1 MGLDA
6 ILGDVMLPGLT
17 SIRLT
22 AFKSFRNQNLR
33 LGALTLIVGRNA
45 SGKSNALD
53 GLSLLALLADERDV
67 NDLERG
73 DQDVAGL
80 RGGLSGAAPFG
91 TAVVKVGCS
100 VETASGNTIDFD
112 VALDASMHP
121 EVISESLVWRRP
133 GGNDI
138 RLVNAKRK
146 SKGAGISEVQV
157 YSSGNPRF
165 YTFLSSRLA
174 VTQAVTKVPTDSKA
188 RTLVVESCRDLVAA
202 LRGVFVL
209 DPVPAQMRDYVR
221 IGSAPDRS
229 GSTASAMA
237 YALRGESESWA
248 RLSELVAGLVETP
261 LVEITF
267 AEGRLPGEN
276 LVDVMVAV
284 VEQAGGSTFTVPA
297 SVMSDGTLRYIA
309 IVASLLSLRSEPTA
323 GGSSA
328 RRTLVVEEIENG
340 LFPSQAARVLDLL
353 RSEAHAQEVSLVA
366 TTHSPAMLDAL
377 RPEDHAG
384 VVICDRDD
392 DGWS

>member
-1 MGLDA
+1 
-6 ILGDVMLPGLT
+6 
-17 SIRLT
+17 
-22 AFKSFRNQNLR
+22 
-33 LGALTLIVGRNA
+33 
-45 SGKSNALD
+45 
-53 GLSLLALLADERDV
+53 
-67 NDLERG
+67 
-73 DQDVAGL
+73 
-80 RGGLSGAAPFG
+80 
-91 TAVVKVGCS
+91 
-100 VETASGNTIDFD
+100 
-112 VALDASMHP
+112 
-121 EVISESLVWRRP
+121 
-133 GGNDI
+133 
-138 RLVNAKRK
+138 
-146 SKGAGISEVQV
+146 
-157 YSSGNPRF
+157 
-165 YTFLSSRLA
+165 
-174 VTQAVTKVPTDSKA
+174 
-188 RTLVVESCRDLVAA
+188 
-202 LRGVFVL
+202 
-209 DPVPAQMRDYVR
+209 
-221 IGSAPDRS
+221 
-229 GSTASAMA
+229 MA

-392 DGWS
+392 DGWSSLRQLTLLPNYVEVAAGGAVGRAVTRGLLDRQLELLPKSLADLVG

>member
-1 MGLDA
+1 
-6 ILGDVMLPGLT
+6 MLPGLT

-138 RLVNAKRK
+138 RLVHAKRK

-157 YSSGNPRF
+157 YSSGNPR
-165 YTFLSSRLA
+165 SH
-174 VTQAVTKVPTDSKA
+174 VP
-188 RTLVVESCRDLVAA
+188 VVETRSDSSSNEGAD
-202 LRGVFVL
+202 G
-209 DPVPAQMRDYVR
+209 QQ
-221 IGSAPDRS
+221 SAHS
-229 GSTASAMA
+229 GS
-237 YALRGESESWA
+237 R
-248 RLSELVAGLVETP
+248 
-261 LVEITF
+261 I
-267 AEGRLPGEN
+267 LPGP
-276 LVDVMVAV
+276 
-284 VEQAGGSTFTVPA
+284 G
-297 SVMSDGTLRYIA
+297 RC
-309 IVASLLSLRSEPTA
+309 
-323 GGSSA
+323 SA
-328 RRTLVVEEIENG
+328 W
-340 LFPSQAARVLDLL
+340 RV
-353 RSEAHAQEVSLVA
+353 RA
-366 TTHSPAMLDAL
+366 
-377 RPEDHAG
+377 
-384 VVICDRDD
+384 
-392 DGWS
+392 